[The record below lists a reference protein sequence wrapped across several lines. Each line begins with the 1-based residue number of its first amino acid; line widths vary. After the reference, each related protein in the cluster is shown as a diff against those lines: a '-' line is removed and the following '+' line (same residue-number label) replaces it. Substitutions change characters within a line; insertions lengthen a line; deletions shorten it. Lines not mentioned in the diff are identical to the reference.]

1 MRGVLLPS
9 EPTSQYR
16 WMSLSKTDDDD
27 DDNDDDIDDDN
38 DDDDDDD
45 ERTHENDAKTLS
57 WHTVNASLW
66 TGASYDGNNS
76 SHLFWNLEDP
86 VLVQRLSHTRG
97 SKWLTVEEENNL
109 PPITYSLFSWT
120 YFNLRRWA

>member
-1 MRGVLLPS
+1 
-9 EPTSQYR
+9 
-16 WMSLSKTDDDD
+16 MSSLAKISNK
-27 DDNDDDIDDDN
+27 IDN

-45 ERTHENDAKTLS
+45 DDGRTHENDAKTLS

-86 VLVQRLSHTRG
+86 ANLLPMTKMLS
-97 SKWLTVEEENNL
+97 
-109 PPITYSLFSWT
+109 
-120 YFNLRRWA
+120 

>member
-1 MRGVLLPS
+1 MWGRRERFTFHAGVLLPS
-9 EPTSQYR
+9 DPASKYR
-16 WMSLSKTDDDD
+16 WMNLSKTDDDD
-27 DDNDDDIDDDN
+27 DDNDDDK

-45 ERTHENDAKTLS
+45 RTHENDANTLS

-97 SKWLTVEEENNL
+97 SK
-109 PPITYSLFSWT
+109 
-120 YFNLRRWA
+120 